1 MAENQFL
8 TSVAD
13 VQLFDLKTGDL
24 ILNGKT
30 LLNSSLTQAIQS
42 QAIYGGKTSQKLFEL
57 NYQKELT
64 FAIEDAVFNVAYI
77 CLQNNAKV
85 VRELSEYYATEEVLL
100 DASGAGSVSQTPVG
114 NVHIEMPDGT
124 YKQLIPTGKGFTEPA
139 LKDQLVTVA
148 YMYNEMMEN
157 IDIKADTF
165 PAAVKMVLNAD
176 IMTNAGKEKEIQIL
190 VHKFKPDGA
199 LELSMTH
206 DGVSSSALAGSAIS
220 HKGSYAK
227 ISLKEVNLTDVPLV
241 ALAATPAEVALDS
254 AVLGDSSTITMY
266 GIRGGSYGNILLDN
280 TKLTWT
286 SDDTNVATVV
296 DGVITLGAT
305 ATTGNTTV
313 VRVTDGTFTD
323 VIAVEII

>member
-30 LLNSSLTQAIQS
+30 LLNSSLTQAIQN
-42 QAIYGGKTSQKLFEL
+42 QAVYGGKGSQKLFEF

-85 VRELSEYYATEEVLL
+85 IRELSEYYTTEEVLL
-100 DASGAGSVSQTPVG
+100 SAIGEGTLAQTPVG
-114 NVHIEMPDGT
+114 NVHVEMPDGT
-124 YKQLIPTGKGFTEPA
+124 YKQLIPTGKNFTEPS

-157 IDIKADTF
+157 IDIKADSF

-176 IMTNAGKEKEIQIL
+176 VMTNAGKEKEIQIL

-227 ISLKEVNLTDVPLV
+227 ISLKEINVSDVPLV

-254 AVLGDSSTITMY
+254 AVLGDSSTVTMY
-266 GIRGGSYGNILLDN
+266 GIRGGSYGNTLLDN

-286 SDDTNVATVV
+286 SADVNVATVV
-296 DGVITLGAT
+296 NGVITLGAT

-313 VRVTDGTFTD
+313 VRVSDGTFTD